1 MHTGTVAACTTG
13 IAAKSKEFLEK
24 TVDRWKYFKCHRSCE
39 GQDELAA
46 GCNYIQRAQDH
57 DQDRTKGRVK
67 HGDKP
72 GSSTYLTSAEEEL
85 EAFLMEVAKVGYGK
99 TRRGKI
105 DSWSSGK
112 REGGL
117 AGWEH
122 IRRFHCFLEKRPNLS
137 LRRGDAT
144 ANVRMEALGIE
155 KMNEYF
161 KSLEETLKQH
171 NLMNY
176 PAQIY
181 NVDETGVPLDHR
193 L

>member
-1 MHTGTVAACTTG
+1 M
-13 IAAKSKEFLEK
+13 
-24 TVDRWKYFKCHRSCE
+24 
-39 GQDELAA
+39 
-46 GCNYIQRAQDH
+46 
-57 DQDRTKGRVK
+57 
-67 HGDKP
+67 
-72 GSSTYLTSAEEEL
+72 

-99 TRRGKI
+99 TRKEVKLIVEAVAREKGVLRDEKI
-105 DSWSSGK
+105 SN
-112 REGGL
+112 
-117 AGWEH
+117 GWF
-122 IRRFHCFLEKRPNLS
+122 RRFLERRPNLS

-144 ANVRMEALGIE
+144 ANVRMEALDIE

-176 PAQIY
+176 PGQIY

>member
-1 MHTGTVAACTTG
+1 MAKHDQVKLIVEAVAREKG
-13 IAAKSKEFLEK
+13 VLRVRRYPMVSSFFGEK
-24 TVDRWKYFKCHRSCE
+24 TQH
-39 GQDELAA
+39 Q
-46 GCNYIQRAQDH
+46 
-57 DQDRTKGRVK
+57 
-67 HGDKP
+67 
-72 GSSTYLTSAEEEL
+72 SA
-85 EAFLMEVAKVGYGK
+85 
-99 TRRGKI
+99 T
-105 DSWSSGK
+105 
-112 REGGL
+112 
-117 AGWEH
+117 
-122 IRRFHCFLEKRPNLS
+122 
-137 LRRGDAT
+137 GDAT